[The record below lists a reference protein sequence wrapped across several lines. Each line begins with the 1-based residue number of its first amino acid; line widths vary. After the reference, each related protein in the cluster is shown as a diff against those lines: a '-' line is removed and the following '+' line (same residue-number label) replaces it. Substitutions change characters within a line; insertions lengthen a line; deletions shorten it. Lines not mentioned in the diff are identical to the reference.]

1 MSKVIRLNER
11 QLNTLISESVKRI
24 LHEDEEIGLG
34 AELSQ
39 NDRWADYD
47 RAEQEHIDNIKTDY
61 PERFSAPE
69 GYSNRKGADYSQELS
84 WDNEDFDPTNSYN
97 PYDTEGNF
105 DNMLD
110 SDSEDYDIL
119 SDEDTLPEDDFEYD
133 FQDDSVRDYSPEMED
148 ELDSTINEAIRRVAR
163 KQFRNRRKS

>member
-69 GYSNRKGADYSQELS
+69 GYYNRKGADYSQELS
-84 WDNEDFDPTNSYN
+84 WDDEDFDPTNSYN
-97 PYDTEGNF
+97 PYDTDENF
-105 DNMLD
+105 DY
-110 SDSEDYDIL
+110 EDYDIL
-119 SDEDTLPEDDFEYD
+119 SDDDTLPEDDFEYD
-133 FQDDSVRDYSPEMED
+133 FQDDSVRDYSSDMDD